1 MSEEYTI
8 LAEECGELTQQCSKI
23 MRKYES
29 LDLISEEERVKLVE
43 EAGDLFCM
51 LRLMVDNRVVSW
63 TELSERANVKKE
75 KLKNKFNYL
84 KLSFDQLILQLFSW
98 NLKDFYIP

>member
-1 MSEEYTI
+1 MSLNNLQELMTI
-8 LAEECGELTQQCSKI
+8 TMEECGELTQQCSKI

-75 KLKNKFNYL
+75 KLKTWSN
-84 KLSFDQLILQLFSW
+84 LIEVNRCQ
-98 NLKDFYIP
+98 D

>member
-1 MSEEYTI
+1 MSLNNLQELMTI
-8 LAEECGELTQQCSKI
+8 TMDECGELTQQCSKI

-51 LRLMVDNRVVSW
+51 LRLLIDNRIVTW
-63 TELSERANVKKE
+63 KELSERADVKRE
-75 KLKNKFNYL
+75 KLKTWSNLIGVNKCL
-84 KLSFDQLILQLFSW
+84 D
-98 NLKDFYIP
+98 

>member
-1 MSEEYTI
+1 MSLNNLQELMTI
-8 LAEECGELTQQCSKI
+8 TMEECGELTQQCSKI

-51 LRLMVDNRVVSW
+51 LRLMIDNRVVTW
-63 TELSERANVKKE
+63 KELSERADVKRE
-75 KLKNKFNYL
+75 KLKTWANLIGVNKCL
-84 KLSFDQLILQLFSW
+84 D
-98 NLKDFYIP
+98 

>member
-1 MSEEYTI
+1 MSLNNLQELMTI
-8 LAEECGELTQQCSKI
+8 TMEECGELTQQCSKI

-51 LRLMVDNRVVSW
+51 LRLMIDNRIVTW
-63 TELSERANVKKE
+63 KELSERADVKRE
-75 KLKNKFNYL
+75 KLKTWSNLIGVNKCL
-84 KLSFDQLILQLFSW
+84 D
-98 NLKDFYIP
+98 

>member
-1 MSEEYTI
+1 MSLNNLQELMTI
-8 LAEECGELTQQCSKI
+8 TMEECGELTQQCSKI

-51 LRLMVDNRVVSW
+51 IRLMVDNRVVSW

-75 KLKNKFNYL
+75 KLKTWSN
-84 KLSFDQLILQLFSW
+84 LIEVNRCQ
-98 NLKDFYIP
+98 D

>member
-1 MSEEYTI
+1 MTITMEEF
-8 LAEECGELTQQCSKI
+8 GELTQQCSKI

-51 LRLMVDNRVVSW
+51 LRLMIDNRVVTW
-63 TELSERANVKKE
+63 KELSERADVKRE
-75 KLKNKFNYL
+75 KLKTWSNLIGVNKCL
-84 KLSFDQLILQLFSW
+84 D
-98 NLKDFYIP
+98 

>member
-1 MSEEYTI
+1 MSLNNLQELMTI
-8 LAEECGELTQQCSKI
+8 TMEECGELTQQCSKI

-51 LRLMVDNRVVSW
+51 LRLMIDNRIVTW
-63 TELSERANVKKE
+63 KELSERADVKKE
-75 KLKNKFNYL
+75 KLKTWSN
-84 KLSFDQLILQLFSW
+84 LIGVNRCQ
-98 NLKDFYIP
+98 D

>member
-1 MSEEYTI
+1 MSLNNLQELMTI
-8 LAEECGELTQQCSKI
+8 TMEECGELTQQCSKI

-51 LRLMVDNRVVSW
+51 LRLMIDNRVVTW
-63 TELSERANVKKE
+63 KELSERADVKSC
-75 KLKNKFNYL
+75 LLYT
-84 KLSFDQLILQLFSW
+84 SPSPRD
-98 NLKDFYIP
+98 

>member
-1 MSEEYTI
+1 MSLNNLQELMTI
-8 LAEECGELTQQCSKI
+8 TMEECGEVTQQCSKI

-51 LRLMVDNRVVSW
+51 LRLMIDNRIVTW
-63 TELSERANVKKE
+63 KELSERADVKRE
-75 KLKNKFNYL
+75 KLKTWSNLIGVNKCL
-84 KLSFDQLILQLFSW
+84 D
-98 NLKDFYIP
+98 

>member
-1 MSEEYTI
+1 MSLNNLQELMTI
-8 LAEECGELTQQCSKI
+8 TMEECGELTQQCSKI

-51 LRLMVDNRVVSW
+51 LRLMIDNRVVTW
-63 TELSERANVKKE
+63 KELSERADVKRE
-75 KLKNKFNYL
+75 
-84 KLSFDQLILQLFSW
+84 
-98 NLKDFYIP
+98 NLKTWSNLIGVNKCLD

>member
-1 MSEEYTI
+1 MSLNNLQELMTI
-8 LAEECGELTQQCSKI
+8 TMEECGELTQQCSKI

-51 LRLMVDNRVVSW
+51 LRLLIDNRIVTW
-63 TELSERANVKKE
+63 KELSERADVKKE
-75 KLKNKFNYL
+75 KLKTWSN
-84 KLSFDQLILQLFSW
+84 LIGVNRCQ
-98 NLKDFYIP
+98 D

>member
-1 MSEEYTI
+1 MSLNNLQELMTI
-8 LAEECGELTQQCSKI
+8 TMEECGELTHQCSKI

-51 LRLMVDNRVVSW
+51 LRLMIDNRIVTW
-63 TELSERANVKKE
+63 KELSERADVKRE
-75 KLKNKFNYL
+75 KLKTWSNLIGVNKCL
-84 KLSFDQLILQLFSW
+84 D
-98 NLKDFYIP
+98 

>member
-1 MSEEYTI
+1 MSLNNLQELMSITM
-8 LAEECGELTQQCSKI
+8 EECGELTLQCSKI

-51 LRLMVDNRVVSW
+51 LRLLIDNRIVTW
-63 TELSERANVKKE
+63 KELSERADVKRE
-75 KLKNKFNYL
+75 KLKTWSNLIGVNKCL
-84 KLSFDQLILQLFSW
+84 D
-98 NLKDFYIP
+98 

>member
-1 MSEEYTI
+1 MSLNNLQELMTI
-8 LAEECGELTQQCSKI
+8 TMEECGELTQQCSKI

-51 LRLMVDNRVVSW
+51 LRLMVDNRVVTW
-63 TELSERANVKKE
+63 KELGERADVKRE
-75 KLKNKFNYL
+75 KLKTWSNLIGVNKCL
-84 KLSFDQLILQLFSW
+84 D
-98 NLKDFYIP
+98 

>member
-1 MSEEYTI
+1 MSLNNLQELMTI
-8 LAEECGELTQQCSKI
+8 TMEECGELTQQCSKI

-51 LRLMVDNRVVSW
+51 LRLLIDNRIVTW
-63 TELSERANVKKE
+63 KELSERADVKRE
-75 KLKNKFNYL
+75 KLKTWSNLIGVNKCL
-84 KLSFDQLILQLFSW
+84 D
-98 NLKDFYIP
+98 

>member
-1 MSEEYTI
+1 MSLNNLQELMTI
-8 LAEECGELTQQCSKI
+8 TMEECGELTQQCSKI

-51 LRLMVDNRVVSW
+51 LRLMIDNRVVTW
-63 TELSERANVKKE
+63 KELSERADVKRE
-75 KLKNKFNYL
+75 KLKTWSNLIGVNKCL
-84 KLSFDQLILQLFSW
+84 D
-98 NLKDFYIP
+98 

>member
-1 MSEEYTI
+1 MSLNNLQELMTI
-8 LAEECGELTQQCSKI
+8 TMEECGELTQQCSKI

-51 LRLMVDNRVVSW
+51 LRLMIDNRIVTW
-63 TELSERANVKKE
+63 KELSERADVKRE
-75 KLKNKFNYL
+75 KLK
-84 KLSFDQLILQLFSW
+84 SW
-98 NLKDFYIP
+98 SNFI

>member
-1 MSEEYTI
+1 MSLNNLQELMTI
-8 LAEECGELTQQCSKI
+8 TMEECGELTQQCSKI

-51 LRLMVDNRVVSW
+51 LRLMIDNRVVTW
-63 TELSERANVKKE
+63 KELSERADVKRE
-75 KLKNKFNYL
+75 KLKTWSNLIRVNKCL
-84 KLSFDQLILQLFSW
+84 D
-98 NLKDFYIP
+98 